1 MCPVN
6 RSDDS
11 EPLRRDDDGGS
22 GAGIRAEFARRDL
35 DRHLALFYDSRT
47 AQLEIA
53 AAFLADALHRDR
65 KCLYLTEATGPAQ
78 IRAAL
83 EATDVDVS
91 ARLDAGDLEIRDATT
106 VYLDSGFDPDRMIET
121 LEASCDASLE
131 DGYEGFSVAGE
142 NTWCFHTDETF
153 DHVLE
158 FEADFD
164 AACPDMPVT
173 ALCQYDLDQFGER
186 SIAKAL
192 WTHKQVVYRYTIC
205 ENPYYVPPAE
215 YRRSSDPRLNA
226 RLMLEQL
233 YDLARSRRRI
243 ERREQRLA
251 VVNRVLRHNIRND
264 LNAILGNLSLVAD
277 TDSLDAESRDR
288 LEIARQYAH
297 DIVETAEK
305 ARTVQQT
312 VADRSIESLSLR
324 SVVDDA
330 VRRVESSYPAATIE
344 RTGDDARTIL
354 ADTAL
359 EEALVELLTNGI
371 IHQSGEEPTVT
382 LAASTRPTEVVL
394 TVENPGEPIPES
406 DQRALRQGVET
417 PLEHGS
423 GLGLWLVKWIVD
435 RSGGRLL
442 FPESGGSTCRI
453 AIELRTASG
462 TGTRPPDGD
471 DRSAD

>member
-1 MCPVN
+1 MSPD
-6 RSDDS
+6 RSADAESARRS
-11 EPLRRDDDGGS
+11 EVDGND
-22 GAGIRAEFARRDL
+22 AGIRTEFARRDL

-47 AQLEIA
+47 AQLEVA
-53 AAFLADALHRDR
+53 AAFVADALRRDR
-65 KCLYLTEATGPAQ
+65 RCLYLAEANSPTR

-83 EATDVDVS
+83 EATEIDVS
-91 ARLDAGDLEIRDATT
+91 ARLAAGDLEIRDAET
-106 VYLDSGFDPDRMIET
+106 VYLGSDFDPDRMIET
-121 LEASCDASLE
+121 LETACEDSLE
-131 DGYEGFSVAGE
+131 AGYEGFSVAGE

-164 AACPDMPVT
+164 AACPEMPVT
-173 ALCQYDLDQFGER
+173 ALCQYDLDRFGER

-192 WTHKQVVYRYTIC
+192 WTHRQVVYRYTVC

-233 YDLARSRRRI
+233 HDLARSKRRI

-251 VVNRVLRHNIRND
+251 VVNRVLRHNVRND
-264 LNAILGNLSLVAD
+264 LNAVLGNLSLVGENAD
-277 TDSLDAESRDR
+277 DLDAESRER
-288 LEIARQYAH
+288 LETAEQCAREV
-297 DIVETAEK
+297 VETAEK
-305 ARTVQQT
+305 ARTVQRT
-312 VADRSIESLSLR
+312 IADRSIESLDLDPI
-324 SVVDDA
+324 VDAA
-330 VRRVESSYPAATIE
+330 VRRVESSYPAATID
-344 RTGDDARTIL
+344 RTGDGSTTVL
-354 ADTAL
+354 ADAAL

-371 IHQSGEEPTVT
+371 VHQADAEPTVT
-382 LAASTRPTEVVL
+382 LAVSTRPTEVVL

-435 RSGGRLL
+435 RSGGRLR
-442 FPESGGSTCRI
+442 FPDGDGSRCRI
-453 AIELRTASG
+453 AVELRTAGDSSQSA
-462 TGTRPPDGD
+462 TRDG
-471 DRSAD
+471 RPN